1 MSTLP
6 MFPLGNVLFPHMVL
20 PLHVFEPRYR
30 ALVDD
35 VLAGDKR
42 FGVPL
47 ITRGHEV
54 GGGDE
59 RTDVGTVAQ
68 ILRAEQL
75 DDGRW
80 LVVGL
85 GTSRFR
91 VTRWLP
97 DDRYP
102 IAEVEPLDD
111 APAAAGDDHDLT
123 TARER
128 LVGPLRRVLA
138 MLSELGED
146 GVPATLEL
154 DDDPE
159 VAGWQTAVLAPLN
172 PLDAQ
177 RVLASTDLGDRLAML
192 DELLEGIEQLLGFQL
207 ATGGP
212 TASADD

>member
-1 MSTLP
+1 MPTLP
-6 MFPLGNVLFPHMVL
+6 MFPLGSVLFPHMVL

-30 ALVDD
+30 QLVDD

-54 GGGDE
+54 GGGDL

-80 LVVGL
+80 LIVGL

-97 DDRYP
+97 DDPYP
-102 IAEVEPLDD
+102 IAEVEPLEDVPG
-111 APAAAGDDHDLT
+111 ANGADLT
-123 TARER
+123 AARER
-128 LVGPLRRVLA
+128 LAGPLRRVLA

-159 VAGWQTAVLAPLN
+159 VAAWQTAVLAPLN

-177 RVLASTDLGDRLAML
+177 QVLASTDLGGRLALL

-207 ATGGP
+207 ATGGSGSS
-212 TASADD
+212 TED

>member
-6 MFPLGNVLFPHMVL
+6 MFPLGSVLFPHMVL

-30 ALVDD
+30 QLVDD

-54 GGGDE
+54 GGGDL
-59 RTDVGTVAQ
+59 RTDVGTIAQ

-80 LVVGL
+80 LIVGL

-97 DDRYP
+97 DDPYP
-102 IAEVEPLDD
+102 LAEVEPLEDVPG
-111 APAAAGDDHDLT
+111 ANGADLT
-123 TARER
+123 AARER
-128 LVGPLRRVLA
+128 LAGPLRRVLA

-159 VAGWQTAVLAPLN
+159 VAAWQTAVLAPLN

-177 RVLASTDLGDRLAML
+177 QVLASTDLEGRLALL

-212 TASADD
+212 GSSTDD

>member
-1 MSTLP
+1 MPTLP

-30 ALVDD
+30 ALVDE

-54 GGGDE
+54 GGGDQ

-85 GTSRFR
+85 GTSRFQ

-97 DDRYP
+97 DDPYP
-102 IAEVEPLDD
+102 IAEVEPLED
-111 APAAAGDDHDLT
+111 APSAGDTSDLAA
-123 TARER
+123 ARER

-159 VAGWQTAVLAPLN
+159 VAGWQTAVIAPLN

-177 RVLASTDLGDRLAML
+177 RVLASTDLGERLGML
-192 DELLEGIEQLLGFQL
+192 DELLEGVEQLLGFQL

-212 TASADD
+212 TSTSED